1 MKKSTIWCNIFYWGL
16 FAALLVAAR
25 SIGRRYMFISGSAA
39 SGMLN
44 LLGLFALLIGYFM
57 QAFLGY
63 VGQLLFGLLS
73 GYRFL
78 LFRVF
83 CFVWVSDGKKVRFM
97 RDPTAGGFLRCTMA
111 PPVREDGGMPVAL
124 YKLGGVLLHLLTAS
138 AAILGFW
145 LFQEMPMLS
154 TWLLDFAAVGIY
166 MALVNGIPIRNS
178 VFSSEGYDAC
188 YLHKNSAARQA
199 FRIQLE
205 KVRLMAQGVRQKD
218 MPADWFPM
226 PTVEQMRYKMEAQ
239 VALGTCDYLMDQHR
253 FEEMEHLLQM
263 LWEMDCEP
271 VRLDW
276 MHLYSD
282 QIYCELMGQNRAET
296 LKPFLER
303 YPMDEESTRKTPA
316 IVLRTKYAYALLG
329 KKDAAAA
336 EKQRLALEKL
346 AKNYPYTGEIAR
358 ERELMT
364 LAMQRA
370 KERGVL

>member
-1 MKKSTIWCNIFYWGL
+1 MKKNAAWCNIVCWGL
-16 FAALLVAAR
+16 FALLLVAAR
-25 SIGRRYMFISGSAA
+25 SIGRRYLVISGAEP
-39 SGMLN
+39 SGILN
-44 LLGLFALLIGYFM
+44 LLGLFGFALAYFLQM
-57 QAFLGY
+57 FLSC
-63 VGQLLFGLLS
+63 VGRLLFGLLS

-97 RDPTAGGFLRCTMA
+97 RDPTVSGVFVCTMA
-111 PPVREDGGMPVAL
+111 PPVLENGAVPVAL
-124 YKLGGVLLHLLTAS
+124 YWLGGVLMQLITANAAMLGAWLLRGIPA
-138 AAILGFW
+138 
-145 LFQEMPMLS
+145 LS
-154 TWLLDFAAVGIY
+154 TWLLFFAAAGLYFVLI
-166 MALVNGIPIRNS
+166 NGIPMRDGI
-178 VFSSEGYDAC
+178 FSNEGYNAY
-188 YLHKNSAARQA
+188 YLHKSCAARRA
-199 FRIQLE
+199 FWILME
-205 KVRLMAQGVRQKD
+205 KVRLMAQGVRKKD

-226 PTVEQMRYKMEAQ
+226 PTMEQMRYKMEAQ

-253 FEEMEHLLQM
+253 FEEMERLLQT
-263 LWEMDCEP
+263 LWKMDCEP

-303 YPMDEESTRKTPA
+303 YPMEEESTRKTPA

-364 LAMQRA
+364 LALQRA